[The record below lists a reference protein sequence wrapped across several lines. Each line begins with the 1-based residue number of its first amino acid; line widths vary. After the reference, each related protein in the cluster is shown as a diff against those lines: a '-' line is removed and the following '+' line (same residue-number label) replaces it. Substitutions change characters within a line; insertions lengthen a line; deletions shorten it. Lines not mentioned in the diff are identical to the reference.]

1 MTRRPVRIASAL
13 TIVLGA
19 LLVASAVRAD
29 DVSPVLP
36 TSLPPAAVEPAL
48 TPDTVRTPTE
58 RTGPELRAT
67 AGGLFTFGI
76 SYGFAVG
83 VAATSGHQGDSHL
96 YVPIV
101 GPWLDLGDRGHCPQA
116 ASCGNETAYGALIV
130 ADGVLQT
137 IGALFVVGSFVFPTT
152 RNDTTMT
159 ATATTA
165 PTVQITPVE
174 YAHGGLGLAAVGR
187 F

>member
-1 MTRRPVRIASAL
+1 MTRRPVHTAFAL
-13 TIVLGA
+13 TFVVGA
-19 LLVASAVRAD
+19 LFVASASRAD
-29 DVSPVLP
+29 DASGVLP
-36 TSLPPAAVEPAL
+36 TSAPPAAVEAA
-48 TPDTVRTPTE
+48 PTADAVTTQTAS
-58 RTGPELRAT
+58 TGPEMRAI
-67 AGGLFTFGI
+67 AGGIFAFGV
-76 SYGFAVG
+76 SYGFALG
-83 VAATSGHQGDSHL
+83 VAATSGHQGDNHL

-101 GPWLDLGDRGHCPQA
+101 GPWLDLRDRGNCPQA

-137 IGALFVVGSFVFPTT
+137 IGALFVVGGFVFPTT
-152 RNDTTMT
+152 RNVTTVT
-159 ATATTA
+159 ATMA